1 MELVVDLLSR
11 VKLAAREGE
20 EWIAVEDVEDVE
32 DVEEEEQGSGGH
44 MMGVGTAD
52 DWD

>member
-32 DVEEEEQGSGGH
+32 EEEQGSGGH